1 MRKLLIPD
9 DFFSVG
15 EERSKDWHFAVQGK
29 DWQLL
34 RHHHP
39 EKIPY
44 IVQRGT
50 IFARMSPDQKSQLI
64 QELQKI
70 DYQVREKLNFRTGGH
85 YKAGHVVAYNA
96 NDYKASHQGN
106 LD

>member
-1 MRKLLIPD
+1 M
-9 DFFSVG
+9 G

-70 DYQVREKLNFRTGGH
+70 DYQVDFKQQ
-85 YKAGHVVAYNA
+85 YKI
-96 NDYKASHQGN
+96 QRF
-106 LD
+106 